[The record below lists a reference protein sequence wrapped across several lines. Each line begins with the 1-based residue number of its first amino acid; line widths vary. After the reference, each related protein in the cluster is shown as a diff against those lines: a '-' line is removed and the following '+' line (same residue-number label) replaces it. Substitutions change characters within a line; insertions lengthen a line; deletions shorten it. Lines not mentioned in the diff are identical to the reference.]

1 MLSLNRKRL
10 KYLYKGMIITRCT
23 LSQSERKKNSTLIEP
38 FENAPADKET

>member
-23 LSQSERKKNSTLIEP
+23 LCQSERKKNSTLIEP
-38 FENAPADKET
+38 FESVLTDKET